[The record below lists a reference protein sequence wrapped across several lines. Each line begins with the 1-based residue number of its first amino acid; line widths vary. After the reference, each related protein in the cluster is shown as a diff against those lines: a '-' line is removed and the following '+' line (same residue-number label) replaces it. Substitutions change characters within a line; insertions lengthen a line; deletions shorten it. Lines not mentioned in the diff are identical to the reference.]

1 MNAAIV
7 FPGQGSQFAGMADA
21 WTTHDAARAVLD
33 DATEAIGRD
42 VVEGCRDEEALET
55 TEFVQPAIL
64 ACDVAAFR
72 VLDALGLAFV
82 GTAGHSLGE
91 FAALVAADVLALEDA
106 LRVVAVRG
114 RAMRAAGEARPGTM
128 AALLGVGAADAAAL
142 CDEAREGDV
151 LLVANENSPQQ
162 VVISGSVAGDRAG
175 GGARR
180 RPQDP
185 RRAPQGRRRLPLA
198 ADGDRGRPCPPR
210 STSGV
215 RRPRVPHRVERHR
228 GGRRRTG
235 RAPRARE
242 ASRRLPRAVGGAA
255 ARRSEHWAPTRSP
268 RRDPA
273 TCSRSSPSA
282 SCLGPERWRSDRP
295 RPPRRSPGRE
305 PDRRHPVA
313 RPAGRVEPHPRA
325 ISSTARGGRRA
336 PPEGDP

>member
-128 AALLGVGAADAAAL
+128 AALLGVG
-142 CDEAREGDV
+142 
-151 LLVANENSPQQ
+151 
-162 VVISGSVAGDRAG
+162 
-175 GGARR
+175 
-180 RPQDP
+180 P
-185 RRAPQGRRRLPLA
+185 RT
-198 ADGDRGRPCPPR
+198 PPR
-210 STSGV
+210 SAT
-215 RRPRVPHRVERHR
+215 R
-228 GGRRRTG
+228 
-235 RAPRARE
+235 RAR
-242 ASRRLPRAVGGAA
+242 ATSSSWRTRT
-255 ARRSEHWAPTRSP
+255 RRSRS
-268 RRDPA
+268 
-273 TCSRSSPSA
+273 
-282 SCLGPERWRSDRP
+282 
-295 RPPRRSPGRE
+295 
-305 PDRRHPVA
+305 
-313 RPAGRVEPHPRA
+313 
-325 ISSTARGGRRA
+325 
-336 PPEGDP
+336 